1 MRHVAFCFVLSLA
14 TLGLAQQ
21 QPPPTSPP
29 YQTPPTFPEGSQ
41 SPREQ
46 MPPDMQAPA
55 PETASAGEAE
65 QQIMQHLSSEPT
77 LTNASV
83 AAKVDEDSVMLTGT
97 VDSQSEHDVAVRIAQ
112 SYAGGRKIVDKIKIR
127 QQT

>member
-1 MRHVAFCFVLSLA
+1 MWHVVFCFLLVLA
-14 TLGLAQQ
+14 VLGFAQQ

-55 PETASAGEAE
+55 PQAASTGQVE
-65 QQIMQHLSSEPT
+65 QQIMQHLRSEPT
-77 LTNASV
+77 LADTSV
-83 AAKVDEDSVMLTGT
+83 GVKVDKDSVFLTGT
-97 VDSQSEHDVAVRIAQ
+97 VDTQTEHDVAVGIAQ
-112 SYAGGRKIVDKIKIR
+112 SYAGGRKIVDKINIR
-127 QQT
+127 QHT